1 MALSSQVK
9 GSLDESVS
17 HLREALA
24 FAARTEHPKSLRLI
38 VSAISELICRIDTL
52 DQMNDIMQKLKD
64 KDDDTVAFRIGKI

>member
-24 FAARTEHPKSLRLI
+24 FAARTEHPII
-38 VSAISELICRIDTL
+38 VNAISELICRIDTL

-64 KDDDTVAFRIGKI
+64 KDDDTVAFRIGEI

>member
-24 FAARTEHPKSLRLI
+24 FAARTEHPII

-64 KDDDTVAFRIGKI
+64 KDADTVAFRIGEI

>member
-24 FAARTEHPKSLRLI
+24 FAARTEHPM
-38 VSAISELICRIDTL
+38 VVNAISELICRIDTL

>member
-24 FAARTEHPKSLRLI
+24 FAARTEHPII

-64 KDDDTVAFRIGKI
+64 KDDDTVAFRIGEI

>member
-24 FAARTEHPKSLRLI
+24 FAARTEHPII

>member
-24 FAARTEHPKSLRLI
+24 FAARTEHPII

-52 DQMNDIMQKLKD
+52 HQMNDIMQKLKD

>member
-24 FAARTEHPKSLRLI
+24 FAARPEHPII

-64 KDDDTVAFRIGKI
+64 KDDDTVAFRIGEI

>member
-24 FAARTEHPKSLRLI
+24 FAARTEHPII
-38 VSAISELICRIDTL
+38 VNAISELICRIDTL

>member
-24 FAARTEHPKSLRLI
+24 FAARTEHPII

-52 DQMNDIMQKLKD
+52 DQMNDIMQKLKN

>member
-9 GSLDESVS
+9 SSLEESVS

-24 FAARTEHPKSLRLI
+24 FASRTEHPM
-38 VSAISELICRIDTL
+38 VVNAISELICRIDTL

-64 KDDDTVAFRIGKI
+64 KDDDTIAFRIGKA

>member
-9 GSLDESVS
+9 SSLDESVS

-24 FAARTEHPKSLRLI
+24 FAARTEHPII

>member
-24 FAARTEHPKSLRLI
+24 FAARTEHPII
-38 VSAISELICRIDTL
+38 VSAISELICRINTL
-52 DQMNDIMQKLKD
+52 DYMNDIMQKLKD
-64 KDDDTVAFRIGKI
+64 KDDDTVSFRIGKI

>member
-24 FAARTEHPKSLRLI
+24 FAARTEQPII

>member
-24 FAARTEHPKSLRLI
+24 FAARTEHPII
-38 VSAISELICRIDTL
+38 VSAISELICRINTL
-52 DQMNDIMQKLKD
+52 DYMNDIMQKLKD

>member
-9 GSLDESVS
+9 GSLEESVS

-24 FAARTEHPKSLRLI
+24 FAARTEHPII
-38 VSAISELICRIDTL
+38 VNAISELICRIDTL

-64 KDDDTVAFRIGKI
+64 KDDDTVAFRIGEI

>member
-24 FAARTEHPKSLRLI
+24 FAARTEHPII

-64 KDDDTVAFRIGKI
+64 KDDDTVAFRSGKI

>member
-24 FAARTEHPKSLRLI
+24 FAARTEHPII

-64 KDDDTVAFRIGKI
+64 KDDDTVAFRLGKI

>member
-24 FAARTEHPKSLRLI
+24 FAARTEHPII
-38 VSAISELICRIDTL
+38 VSAISELIC
-52 DQMNDIMQKLKD
+52 
-64 KDDDTVAFRIGKI
+64 

>member
-9 GSLDESVS
+9 SSLEESVS

-24 FAARTEHPKSLRLI
+24 FAARTEHPM
-38 VSAISELICRIDTL
+38 VVNAISELICRIDTL

-64 KDDDTVAFRIGKI
+64 KDDDTIAFRIKKA

>member
-9 GSLDESVS
+9 GLLDESVS

-24 FAARTEHPKSLRLI
+24 FAARTEHPII

>member
-17 HLREALA
+17 NLREALA
-24 FAARTEHPKSLRLI
+24 FAARTEHPII